1 MSAERVLSILR
12 WLEPI
17 EYSEAYEQQKRLWS
31 LRLSDEIPDILLLL
45 EHPPT
50 FTIGKSG
57 KLENLLLTKEELAQ
71 CGISLFFT
79 DRGGDITYHG
89 PGQLVAY
96 PIIDLRNWGKDIH
109 RYVRSLE
116 EVVIRTLAD
125 FSIAAGRDEKHVGVW
140 VGQEK
145 IAAIGVGVRKWVTMH
160 GLALNVNPN
169 LQHFALINPCGI
181 LDRGVTSMTRLLGQ
195 DIPMDSVAKKLTEH
209 FAKVFNAR
217 IEWGDLN
224 SIRWE

>member
-1 MSAERVLSILR
+1 MSAERVLSVFR
-12 WLEPI
+12 WLQPI
-17 EYSEAYEQQKRLWS
+17 EYSEAYEWQKQLWS
-31 LRLSDEIPDILLLL
+31 LRLSGEMPDSLLLL

-71 CGISLFFT
+71 QGISLFFT

-109 RYVRSLE
+109 RYVHNLE
-116 EVVIRTLAD
+116 EAVIRTLAD
-125 FSIAAGRDEKHVGVW
+125 FSIAAGRDKKHVGVW

-145 IAAIGVGVRKWVTMH
+145 IAAIGVSVRKWVTMH

-169 LQHFALINPCGI
+169 LEHFALINPCGI
-181 LDRGVTSMTRLLGQ
+181 LDKGVTSITKLLGHEPSME
-195 DIPMDSVAKKLTEH
+195 DVAERLAKH
-209 FAKVFNAR
+209 FAEVFDAR
-217 IEWGDLN
+217 LKLN
-224 SIRWE
+224 PVDSLRWE